1 MKKYI
6 LGVISDSDLQDR
18 LAIILKENGWYVPR
32 HTDTELVFL
41 TKGGEKIIF
50 SKINKLNGYIIK
62 ENTNPYYS
70 RYNDKGE
77 FLGFISPKLPERA
90 RRQGFFPFGYH
101 RGWSLYPAYLNAIF
115 KETSIHAVAKDKAY
129 RYDLDFYDNLHVLKN
144 NIALSELIVA
154 CNKGFAPSLENLHQ
168 GLKPEAVEAF
178 ISSAFIVWAGYA
190 FRDMREFWAQG
201 KPKFDKNG
209 AMSLP
214 RYGYGD
220 GFHIDRGGAGGL
232 FAGAWSYDGFA
243 HAFESILAHSVAEPF
258 TRISISLNPR
268 ATALTNRPTSPYRD
282 ELGYNIGITSPLR
295 FIDGRYRREFDLE
308 FITGIS
314 FSDDELSDK
323 MGNDLLYAPKDNYV
337 KGNTFIYIDEQ
348 MLVIQFGE
356 NILIIGSGD
365 LVTGD
370 DNFAFLGIRHSD
382 DPVYTKIL
390 NTGQYFDVNG
400 AYYRSGYYYGELI
413 YNAGLVSASFDDV
426 FSEASKNP
434 LSGAPLKGLAW
445 GSSTPTTKWVYDKI
459 LKTEK
464 HYPTNTTIKVGK
476 KSYDFLHSS
485 LSDGYGLLI
494 QVDEVKNV

>member
-50 SKINKLNGYIIK
+50 SKINKLNGYISKDVNGYISK
-62 ENTNPYYS
+62 DDTNPYYS

-77 FLGFISPKLPERA
+77 FLGFISPKLPEVVKT
-90 RRQGFFPFGYH
+90 QGFFPFEA
-101 RGWSLYPAYLNAIF
+101 RWSLYPACLNATF

-154 CNKGFAPSLENLHQ
+154 CNKGFAPSLEALHQ
-168 GLKPEAVEAF
+168 GLKSEAVEAF
-178 ISSAFIVWAGYA
+178 ISSPLIITIHYPVGY
-190 FRDMREFWAQG
+190 MLEFWAQG

-209 AMSLP
+209 KMNLA
-214 RYGYGD
+214 RYGYSE
-220 GFHIDRGGAGGL
+220 GFHIDRGGGGGM
-232 FAGAWSYDGFA
+232 FAGSWKYDGFA
-243 HAFESILAHSVAEPF
+243 HAFETVLSHSVLEPY
-258 TRISISLNPR
+258 TRMSISLNPKTKALRDR
-268 ATALTNRPTSPYRD
+268 ATSPYRD
-282 ELGYNIGITSPLR
+282 EL
-295 FIDGRYRREFDLE
+295 DLE
-308 FITGIS
+308 FIAGTS

-323 MGNDLLYAPKDNYV
+323 MGSDLLYAPRDNYV

-356 NILIIGSGD
+356 NIVIIGSGD

-370 DNFAFLGIRHSD
+370 DNFAFLGIRHLD
-382 DPVYTKIL
+382 DEDYYNDK
-390 NTGQYFDVNG
+390 YFDING
-400 AYYRSGYYYGELI
+400 MYYRSGRYYGELR
-413 YNAGLVSASFDDV
+413 YKTDFGNSASFDDV
-426 FSEASKNP
+426 FSEDSKNP
-434 LSGAPLKGLAW
+434 LSGAPLKGRAW
-445 GSSTPTTKWVYDKI
+445 DTSTLTTKWVYDKI

-464 HYPTNTTIKVGK
+464 HYHANTTIKAGK
-476 KSYDFLHSS
+476 KTYDFLHSS
-485 LSDGYGLLI
+485 LGNTYGLLI

>member
-18 LAIILKENGWYVPR
+18 LAGILKENGWYAPR

-50 SKINKLNGYIIK
+50 SKINKLNGRISKNSNACY
-62 ENTNPYYS
+62 N

-77 FLGFISPKLPERA
+77 FLGWITAFKTFERVNI
-90 RRQGFFPFGYH
+90 QGFSLFHDF
-101 RGWSLYPAYLNAIF
+101 RSWSYYPAYLNATF

-144 NIALSELIVA
+144 NIALSQLIVA
-154 CNKGFAPSLENLHQ
+154 CNKGSQPSLEALHK
-168 GLKPEAVEAF
+168 GLKAEAVEAF
-178 ISSAFIVWAGYA
+178 ISSPLIIKIDYPLGY
-190 FRDMREFWAQG
+190 MLEFWAQG
-201 KPKFDKNG
+201 KPVYDKNG
-209 AMSLP
+209 KMNLA
-214 RYGYGD
+214 RYGYEE
-220 GFHIDRGGAGGL
+220 GFYIDRGGGTIL
-232 FAGAWSYDGFA
+232 YPPYWRYDGFA
-243 HAFESILAHSVAEPF
+243 HAFESMLSNSVLEPF
-258 TRISISLNPR
+258 TRMSISLNPQAKAVRNR
-268 ATALTNRPTSPYRD
+268 ATSPYRD
-282 ELGYNIGITSPLR
+282 IV
-295 FIDGRYRREFDLE
+295 DLE
-308 FITGIS
+308 FITGTS

-323 MGNDLLYAPKDNYV
+323 MGNDLLYAPRDNYI
-337 KGNTFIYIDEQ
+337 KGNSFVYIDQQ

-370 DNFAFLGIRHSD
+370 DNFAFLGIRDSD
-382 DPVYTKIL
+382 DRTRSTSKLFDANGVYYIDRYYEVRY
-390 NTGQYFDVNG
+390 NGSFD
-400 AYYRSGYYYGELI
+400 
-413 YNAGLVSASFDDV
+413 FDDV
-426 FSEASKNP
+426 FSHTAQNP
-434 LSGAPLKGLAW
+434 LSGAALKGSWIKSPHLSLAW
-445 GSSTPTTKWVYDKI
+445 GSNAPTTKWVYDKI

-485 LSDGYGLLI
+485 LSDKYGLLI

>member
-6 LGVISDSDLQDR
+6 LGVIRDSDLQDR
-18 LAIILKENGWYVPR
+18 LAIILKENGWYTPR

-50 SKINKLNGYIIK
+50 SKINKLNGYISKDVNGYISK
-62 ENTNPYYS
+62 DDTNPYYS

-77 FLGFISPKLPERA
+77 FLGFISPKLPEVVKT
-90 RRQGFFPFGYH
+90 QGFFPFEA
-101 RGWSLYPAYLNAIF
+101 RWRLYPACLNATF

-144 NIALSELIVA
+144 NITLSELIVA
-154 CNKGFAPSLENLHQ
+154 CNKGFAPSLEALHQ
-168 GLKPEAVEAF
+168 GLKSEAVEAF
-178 ISSAFIVWAGYA
+178 VSSAFVIVGAYV
-190 FRDMREFWAQG
+190 FSDMREFWAQG
-201 KPKFDKNG
+201 RPKFDKNG
-209 AMSLP
+209 AMSLA
-214 RYGYGD
+214 RYGYGE
-220 GFHIDRGGAGGL
+220 GFHIDRSSGGGMR
-232 FAGAWSYDGFA
+232 YDGFA
-243 HAFESILAHSVAEPF
+243 HAFESVLSHSVLEPY

-268 ATALTNRPTSPYRD
+268 ARGFENRPTSPYRD
-282 ELGYNIGITSPLR
+282 ELNLTNITTR
-295 FIDGRYRREFDLE
+295 TYVDLE

-323 MGNDLLYAPKDNYV
+323 MGSDLLYAPKDNYV

-356 NILIIGSGD
+356 DIVIIGSGH

-370 DNFAFLGIRHSD
+370 DNFAFLGIRNSGAVLFNRVLD
-382 DPVYTKIL
+382 
-390 NTGQYFDVNG
+390 TGEYFDVNG
-400 AYYRSGYYYGELI
+400 VHYRSGYYYGELI

-426 FSEASKNP
+426 FSEDSKNP
-434 LSGAPLKGLAW
+434 LSGAPLKGRAW
-445 GSSTPTTKWVYDKI
+445 GTGTLTTKWVYDKI

-464 HYPTNTTIKVGK
+464 HYHANTTIKAGK
-476 KSYDFLHSS
+476 KTYDFLHSS
-485 LSDGYGLLI
+485 LGNTYGLLI

>member
-18 LAIILKENGWYVPR
+18 LAGILKENGWYAPR

-50 SKINKLNGYIIK
+50 SKINKLNGYISK
-62 ENTNPYYS
+62 NSKACYN

-77 FLGFISPKLPERA
+77 FLGFVSAFKTFERA
-90 RRQGFFPFGYH
+90 YTGGFYADL
-101 RGWSLYPAYLNAIF
+101 RSWSYYPAYLNATL

-168 GLKPEAVEAF
+168 GLKPEAVAAF
-178 ISSAFIVWAGYA
+178 ISSPLIIRINYPLGDVFE
-190 FRDMREFWAQG
+190 FRAQG
-201 KPKFDKNG
+201 KPKYDKNG
-209 AMSLP
+209 RMRVN

-220 GFHIDRGGAGGL
+220 GFHIDRGAAGGL
-232 FAGAWSYDGFA
+232 YGGPWSYDGFA
-243 HAFESILAHSVAEPF
+243 HAFESILAHSVLEPF

-268 ATALTNRPTSPYRD
+268 PQALSNRATSPYRD
-282 ELGYNIGITSPLR
+282 KLSYTHGGYRPGV
-295 FIDGRYRREFDLE
+295 DLE

-323 MGNDLLYAPKDNYV
+323 MGNDLLYAPRDNYI
-337 KGNTFIYIDEQ
+337 KGNSFVYIDEQ

-356 NILIIGSGD
+356 NIVIIGSGD
-365 LVTGD
+365 LVSGD

-382 DPVYTKIL
+382 DRTRSTSKLFDANGVYYK
-390 NTGQYFDVNG
+390 NG
-400 AYYRSGYYYGELI
+400 RYYGELRDST
-413 YNAGLVSASFDDV
+413 LFDDI

-434 LSGAPLKGLAW
+434 LSGAPLKGRAW
-445 GSSTPTTKWVYDKI
+445 DTDARTTKWVYDKI
-459 LKTEK
+459 LKTQK
-464 HYPTNTTIKVGK
+464 HYHANTTIKVGK
-476 KSYDFLHSS
+476 KTYDFLHTS

>member
-50 SKINKLNGYIIK
+50 SKINKLNGYISK
-62 ENTNPYYS
+62 HDTNPYYS

-77 FLGFISPKLPERA
+77 FLGWINAFKTFERVNI
-90 RRQGFFPFGYH
+90 QGFSLFHDF
-101 RGWSLYPAYLNAIF
+101 RSWSYYPAYLNATF

-144 NIALSELIVA
+144 NIALSQLIVA
-154 CNKGFAPSLENLHQ
+154 CNKGFAPSLEALHK
-168 GLKPEAVEAF
+168 GLKSEAVEAF
-178 ISSAFIVWAGYA
+178 ISSPLIIKIDYPLGY
-190 FRDMREFWAQG
+190 MLEFWAQG

-209 AMSLP
+209 KMSLA
-214 RYGYGD
+214 RYGYED
-220 GFHIDRGGAGGL
+220 GFFIDRGGGTMLYA
-232 FAGAWSYDGFA
+232 AYWRYDGFA
-243 HAFESILAHSVAEPF
+243 HAFESVLSHSVLEPY
-258 TRISISLNPR
+258 TRMSISLNPQAKAVRNR
-268 ATALTNRPTSPYRD
+268 ATSPYRD
-282 ELGYNIGITSPLR
+282 ELNLTNITTSH
-295 FIDGRYRREFDLE
+295 YRDELALE
-308 FITGIS
+308 FIAGTS

-323 MGNDLLYAPKDNYV
+323 MGSDLLYAPRDNYV

-356 NILIIGSGD
+356 NIVIIGSGD

-382 DPVYTKIL
+382 DEISYTGK
-390 NTGQYFDVNG
+390 YFDANG
-400 AYYRSGYYYGELI
+400 VYYNGGEYCGELR
-413 YNAGLVSASFDDV
+413 YDKSFDYDV
-426 FSEASKNP
+426 FSDSSKNP

-445 GSSTPTTKWVYDKI
+445 GDRAPTTKWVYDKI
-459 LKTEK
+459 IKTQK

-476 KSYDFLHSS
+476 KIYDFLHSS

>member
-18 LAIILKENGWYVPR
+18 LAIILKENGWYIPR

-50 SKINKLNGYIIK
+50 SKINKLNGYISK
-62 ENTNPYYS
+62 NRKACYS

-77 FLGFISPKLPERA
+77 FLGFINAFSPLERVNIG
-90 RRQGFFPFGYH
+90 GFSLFHDF
-101 RGWSLYPAYLNAIF
+101 RSWSYYPAYLNATF

-144 NIALSELIVA
+144 NIALSHLIVA
-154 CNKGFAPSLENLHQ
+154 SNAGFAPSLEALHQ
-168 GLKPEAVEAF
+168 GLSPEVVAAF
-178 ISSAFIVWAGYA
+178 ISSPLIIDIIYPIG
-190 FRDMREFWAQG
+190 FRREFWVQG
-201 KPKFDKNG
+201 RPRFDKNG
-209 AMSLP
+209 RMRVN
-214 RYGYGD
+214 RYGYRNGFERGGGD
-220 GFHIDRGGAGGL
+220 GLIYAGL
-232 FAGAWSYDGFA
+232 IYDGFA
-243 HAFESILAHSVAEPF
+243 HAFESMLSNSVLEPF
-258 TRISISLNPR
+258 TRISISLNPQAKAVRNR
-268 ATALTNRPTSPYRD
+268 ATSPYRD
-282 ELGYNIGITSPLR
+282 IV
-295 FIDGRYRREFDLE
+295 DLE
-308 FITGIS
+308 FITGTS

-323 MGNDLLYAPKDNYV
+323 MGSDLLYAPKDNYV

-370 DNFAFLGIRHSD
+370 DNFAFLGIRDSD
-382 DPVYTKIL
+382 DERTYTGK
-390 NTGQYFDVNG
+390 YFDVNG
-400 AYYRSGYYYGELI
+400 VFYDLGRYCGELR
-413 YNAGLVSASFDDV
+413 YNNSFDDV

-434 LSGAPLKGLAW
+434 LSGAALKGLPW
-445 GSSTPTTKWVYDKI
+445 GDFVSNYQTSRLYPTKWVYDKI

-485 LSDGYGLLI
+485 LSDKYGLLI
-494 QVDEVKNV
+494 QVDKVKNV

>member
-18 LAIILKENGWYVPR
+18 LASILKENGWYIAR

-50 SKINKLNGYIIK
+50 SKINKLNGRISKSGKACY
-62 ENTNPYYS
+62 N

-77 FLGFISPKLPERA
+77 FLGFISAFKTFERA
-90 RRQGFFPFGYH
+90 NAQGLYADF
-101 RGWSLYPAYLNAIF
+101 REWSYYPAYLNAIL

-144 NIALSELIVA
+144 GIALSQLIVA
-154 CNKGFAPSLENLHQ
+154 CNAGSQPSLEALHQ
-168 GLKPEAVEAF
+168 GLKPEAVAAF
-178 ISSAFIVWAGYA
+178 ISSPLIIRINYPLGDVFE
-190 FRDMREFWAQG
+190 FRAQG
-201 KPKFDKNG
+201 KPTFDKNG
-209 AMSLP
+209 RMRVN

-220 GFHIDRGGAGGL
+220 GFHVDLGRYEGNTIL
-232 FAGAWSYDGFA
+232 FAPAWDYDGFA
-243 HAFESILAHSVAEPF
+243 HAFESILSHSVLEPF
-258 TRISISLNPR
+258 TRISISLNPYAR
-268 ATALTNRPTSPYRD
+268 GFKNRPTSPYRD
-282 ELGYNIGITSPLR
+282 IIDLQ
-295 FIDGRYRREFDLE
+295 FISG
-308 FITGIS
+308 TS

-323 MGNDLLYAPKDNYV
+323 MGSDLLYAPKDNYV

-370 DNFAFLGIRHSD
+370 DNFAFLGIRDSD
-382 DPVYTKIL
+382 DKTASTSKF
-390 NTGQYFDVNG
+390 FDANG
-400 AYYRSGYYYGELI
+400 VFYKNGRYYGELRDST
-413 YNAGLVSASFDDV
+413 LFDDI
-426 FSEASKNP
+426 FSEASRNP
-434 LSGAPLKGLAW
+434 LSGAPLKGRAW
-445 GSSTPTTKWVYDKI
+445 GTDPFTTKWVYDKI

-476 KSYDFLHSS
+476 KSYDFLHTS

>member
-18 LAIILKENGWYVPR
+18 LAIILKENGWYAPR

-50 SKINKLNGYIIK
+50 SKINKLNGRISKSGKACY
-62 ENTNPYYS
+62 N

-77 FLGFISPKLPERA
+77 FLGFISAFSVFERA
-90 RRQGFFPFGYH
+90 NTGGFYADFRR
-101 RGWSLYPAYLNAIF
+101 WSYYPAYLNATL

-144 NIALSELIVA
+144 NIALSQLIVA
-154 CNKGFAPSLENLHQ
+154 CNKGFAPSLEALHQ
-168 GLKPEAVEAF
+168 GLKPEAVAAF
-178 ISSAFIVWAGYA
+178 VSSPLVMSISYPLGDVFE
-190 FRDMREFWAQG
+190 FRAQG

-209 AMSLP
+209 KMRVN

-220 GFHIDRGGAGGL
+220 GFHVELARYEGNTILYPPYWD
-232 FAGAWSYDGFA
+232 YDGFA
-243 HAFESILAHSVAEPF
+243 HAFESILAHSVLEPF
-258 TRISISLNPR
+258 TRISISLNPYAR
-268 ATALTNRPTSPYRD
+268 SFKNRPTSPYRD
-282 ELGYNIGITSPLR
+282 I
-295 FIDGRYRREFDLE
+295 IDLQ
-308 FITGIS
+308 FITGTS

-323 MGNDLLYAPKDNYV
+323 MGNDLLYAPRDNYI
-337 KGNTFIYIDEQ
+337 KGNSFVYIDEQ

-382 DPVYTKIL
+382 DKTPSTSKL
-390 NTGQYFDVNG
+390 FDANG
-400 AYYRSGYYYGELI
+400 VFYNKGRSYGELRDST
-413 YNAGLVSASFDDV
+413 LFDDI

-434 LSGAPLKGLAW
+434 LSGAPLKGRAW
-445 GSSTPTTKWVYDKI
+445 DTDARTTKWVYDKI
-459 LKTEK
+459 LKTQK
-464 HYPTNTTIKVGK
+464 HYHANTTIKAGK
-476 KSYDFLHSS
+476 KTYDFLHTS

>member
-18 LAIILKENGWYVPR
+18 LAGILKENGWYTPR

-90 RRQGFFPFGYH
+90 RRQGFFPFGHH
-101 RGWSLYPAYLNAIF
+101 RRWSLYPAYLNAIF

-144 NIALSELIVA
+144 NIALSQLIVA

-178 ISSAFIVWAGYA
+178 ISSPLIIEIKYPIGSMY
-190 FRDMREFWAQG
+190 EFWAQG
-201 KPKFDKNG
+201 KPVYDKNG
-209 AMSLP
+209 KMNLA
-214 RYGYGD
+214 RYGYEE
-220 GFHIDRGGAGGL
+220 GFHIDRGGGGGL
-232 FAGAWSYDGFA
+232 IFAGSWEYDGFA
-243 HAFESILAHSVAEPF
+243 HAFESMLSNSVLEPF
-258 TRISISLNPR
+258 TRMSISLNPQAKALRDR
-268 ATALTNRPTSPYRD
+268 ATSPYRN
-282 ELGYNIGITSPLR
+282 ELNL
-295 FIDGRYRREFDLE
+295 D
-308 FITGIS
+308 FITGTS

-337 KGNTFIYIDEQ
+337 KGNTFVYIDEQ

-365 LVTGD
+365 LVSGD
-370 DNFAFLGIRHSD
+370 DNFTFLGIRHSD
-382 DPVYTKIL
+382 DPVYNKIL
-390 NTGQYFDVNG
+390 HTGAYFDVNG
-400 AYYRSGYYYGELI
+400 VYYRSGYYYGELI
-413 YNAGLVSASFDDV
+413 YNAGLVNASFDDV
-426 FSEASKNP
+426 FSEDSKNP

-445 GSSTPTTKWVYDKI
+445 GSSNRNTKWVYDKI

-464 HYPTNTTIKVGK
+464 HYHANTTIKVGK
-476 KSYDFLHSS
+476 KTYDFLHSS

>member
-1 MKKYI
+1 MKKKYI

-50 SKINKLNGYIIK
+50 SKINKLNGYISK
-62 ENTNPYYS
+62 DDTNPYYS

-77 FLGFISPKLPERA
+77 FLGFIDPFKVSQRA
-90 RRQGFFPFGYH
+90 RTSGISFVMDFGSFTY
-101 RGWSLYPAYLNAIF
+101 YPAYLNATF

-144 NIALSELIVA
+144 NIALSQLIVA
-154 CNKGFAPSLENLHQ
+154 SNAGFAPSLEALHQ
-168 GLKPEAVEAF
+168 GLSPEAVAAF
-178 ISSAFIVWAGYA
+178 ISSPLIIEIKYPIGSMY
-190 FRDMREFWAQG
+190 EFWAQG

-209 AMSLP
+209 KMRVN

-220 GFHIDRGGAGGL
+220 GFHVDRGGGGL
-232 FAGAWSYDGFA
+232 IYAGSWSYDGFA
-243 HAFESILAHSVAEPF
+243 HAFESILSHSVLEPF
-258 TRISISLNPR
+258 TRMSISLNPQAKAVRNR
-268 ATALTNRPTSPYRD
+268 ATSPYRD
-282 ELGYNIGITSPLR
+282 TL
-295 FIDGRYRREFDLE
+295 DLE
-308 FITGIS
+308 FITGTS

-356 NILIIGSGD
+356 NIVIIGSGD

-382 DPVYTKIL
+382 
-390 NTGQYFDVNG
+390 NTRSHTGKYFDVNG
-400 AYYRSGYYYGELI
+400 VFYNHHRREYYGELR
-413 YNAGLVSASFDDV
+413 YNKSFDDV

-434 LSGAPLKGLAW
+434 LSGAPLKGRAW
-445 GSSTPTTKWVYDKI
+445 DAGTLTTKWVYDKI

-464 HYPTNTTIKVGK
+464 HYHTNTTIKAGK
-476 KSYDFLHSS
+476 KTYDFLHSS
-485 LSDGYGLLI
+485 LGNTYGLLI

>member
-1 MKKYI
+1 MMKKYI

-18 LAIILKENGWYVPR
+18 LAIILKENGWYTPR

-50 SKINKLNGYIIK
+50 SKINKLNGRINKSHKACY
-62 ENTNPYYS
+62 N

-77 FLGFISPKLPERA
+77 FLGFISAFSVFERA
-90 RRQGFFPFGYH
+90 NTGGFYADLREWFY
-101 RGWSLYPAYLNAIF
+101 YPAYLNATF

-144 NIALSELIVA
+144 GIALSQLIVA
-154 CNKGFAPSLENLHQ
+154 SNAGFAPSLEALYQ

-178 ISSAFIVWAGYA
+178 VSSPLVIRINYPLGDSF
-190 FRDMREFWAQG
+190 EFHAQG

-209 AMSLP
+209 KMSLA

-220 GFHIDRGGAGGL
+220 GFHVDLARYEGGTIL
-232 FAGAWSYDGFA
+232 YPPYWDYDGFA
-243 HAFESILAHSVAEPF
+243 HAFESILAHSVLEPF
-258 TRISISLNPR
+258 TRISISLNPYAR
-268 ATALTNRPTSPYRD
+268 SFENRPTSPYRD
-282 ELGYNIGITSPLR
+282 IV
-295 FIDGRYRREFDLE
+295 DLQ
-308 FITGIS
+308 FITGTS

-323 MGNDLLYAPKDNYV
+323 MGNDLLYAPRDNYI
-337 KGNTFIYIDEQ
+337 KGNSFVYIDEQ

-370 DNFAFLGIRHSD
+370 DNFAFLGIRDSD
-382 DPVYTKIL
+382 DRTRSTSKFFDANGVFYT
-390 NTGQYFDVNG
+390 NG
-400 AYYRSGYYYGELI
+400 RYYGELRDST
-413 YNAGLVSASFDDV
+413 LFDDI
-426 FSEASKNP
+426 FSEASRNP
-434 LSGAPLKGLAW
+434 LSGAALKGRAW
-445 GSSTPTTKWVYDKI
+445 GSNAPTTKWVYDKI
-459 LKTEK
+459 LKTPK

-476 KSYDFLHSS
+476 KSYDFLHTSV
-485 LSDGYGLLI
+485 SDGYGLLI

>member
-1 MKKYI
+1 MMKKYI

-50 SKINKLNGYIIK
+50 SKINKLNGHIGK
-62 ENTNPYYS
+62 HDTNPYYS
-70 RYNDKGE
+70 KYNDKGE
-77 FLGFISPKLPERA
+77 FLGFISAKLPELVKT
-90 RRQGFFPFGYH
+90 QGFFPFGGH
-101 RGWSLYPAYLNAIF
+101 GRWWLYPAYLNATF

-144 NIALSELIVA
+144 NIALSQLIVA
-154 CNKGFAPSLENLHQ
+154 CNKGFAPSLEALHQ
-168 GLKPEAVEAF
+168 GLSPEAVAAF
-178 ISSAFIVWAGYA
+178 ISSPLSIRVNYGLSDFLGFY
-190 FRDMREFWAQG
+190 AQG
-201 KPKFDKNG
+201 KPTFDKNG
-209 AMSLP
+209 KISVN
-214 RYGYGD
+214 RYGYGH
-220 GFHIDRGGAGGL
+220 GFYIDRDAGVTPTYPGY
-232 FAGAWSYDGFA
+232 WSYDGFA
-243 HAFESILAHSVAEPF
+243 HAFESILANSVLEPF
-258 TRISISLNPR
+258 TRISISLNPQAKAVRNR
-268 ATALTNRPTSPYRD
+268 ATSPYRD
-282 ELGYNIGITSPLR
+282 KLSYTHGGYRPGVDLG
-295 FIDGRYRREFDLE
+295 

-356 NILIIGSGD
+356 NIVIIGSGD

-370 DNFAFLGIRHSD
+370 DNFAFLGIRDSD

-426 FSEASKNP
+426 FSEDSKNP
-434 LSGAPLKGLAW
+434 LSGAPLKGRAW
-445 GSSTPTTKWVYDKI
+445 GTGTLTTKWVYDKI

-464 HYPTNTTIKVGK
+464 HYHANTTIKAGRK
-476 KSYDFLHSS
+476 TYDFLHSS
-485 LSDGYGLLI
+485 LGNTYGLLI

>member
-18 LAIILKENGWYVPR
+18 LAIILKENGWYAPR

-50 SKINKLNGYIIK
+50 SKINKLNGYISQ
-62 ENTNPYYS
+62 NRNACYS

-77 FLGFISPKLPERA
+77 FLGFISPKLPELA
-90 RRQGFFPFGYH
+90 NRQGFFPFGYH
-101 RGWSLYPAYLNAIF
+101 RGWSLYPTYLNATF

-144 NIALSELIVA
+144 NIALSQLIVA
-154 CNKGFAPSLENLHQ
+154 CNKGSQPSLEALHQ
-168 GLKPEAVEAF
+168 GLSPEVVAAF
-178 ISSAFIVWAGYA
+178 ISSPLIIDIIYPIG
-190 FRDMREFWAQG
+190 FRREFWAQG

-209 AMSLP
+209 KMSLA
-214 RYGYGD
+214 RYGYED
-220 GFHIDRGGAGGL
+220 GFYIDRGGGTMLYAPY
-232 FAGAWSYDGFA
+232 WRYDGFA
-243 HAFESILAHSVAEPF
+243 HAFESMLSHSVLEPF
-258 TRISISLNPR
+258 TRMSISLNPQAKALRDR
-268 ATALTNRPTSPYRD
+268 ATSPYRD
-282 ELGYNIGITSPLR
+282 TL
-295 FIDGRYRREFDLE
+295 DLE
-308 FITGIS
+308 FITGTS

-323 MGNDLLYAPKDNYV
+323 MGSDLLYAPRDNYV

-356 NILIIGSGD
+356 NIVIIGSGD

-370 DNFAFLGIRHSD
+370 DNFAFLGIRHLD
-382 DPVYTKIL
+382 DEDSYNDK
-390 NTGQYFDVNG
+390 YFDING
-400 AYYRSGYYYGELI
+400 VYYRSGYYYGELR
-413 YNAGLVSASFDDV
+413 YKTGFGNSASFDEV

-434 LSGAPLKGLAW
+434 LSGAALKGLAW
-445 GSSTPTTKWVYDKI
+445 NSNAPTTKWVYDKI
-459 LKTEK
+459 LKTQK

-476 KSYDFLHSS
+476 KSYDFLHTS